1 MPEERRGARGRLEEV
16 LGEFGVVAP
25 AIRDVRS
32 GRVNRHW
39 RIDVADGRS
48 YALRR
53 YASPPHAWRSRSRGA
68 IAFEHAALRHAASK
82 RWPVAEAMEA
92 TDGDTVVERDGELY
106 ALFPWREGRP
116 APSHSKRYLRI
127 KGRLLARL
135 HRDMAGFDRD
145 GQRPGFARM
154 WELDYYMGSPRPF
167 NDTLREF
174 GEFHR
179 EAAWTVRAQRYRN
192 LKELSRLG
200 YGELPDTFGHFD
212 FHHDNLLFSNG
223 ELSGLIDFD
232 SAHLDARVADIA
244 TSVALD
250 CIEPP
255 TYNAIDPAALRAFVA
270 GYVEASPLSEQE
282 LQLMVPLVRSWI
294 VAAAAGRIAQWL
306 EAPNDKIL
314 VKIRRTVEFR
324 IPAFE
329 QRRAAME
336 EAVKEAAAEGART

>member
-1 MPEERRGARGRLEEV
+1 
-16 LGEFGVVAP
+16 
-25 AIRDVRS
+25 
-32 GRVNRHW
+32 
-39 RIDVADGRS
+39 
-48 YALRR
+48 
-53 YASPPHAWRSRSRGA
+53 
-68 IAFEHAALRHAASK
+68 
-82 RWPVAEAMEA
+82 
-92 TDGDTVVERDGELY
+92 
-106 ALFPWREGRP
+106 
-116 APSHSKRYLRI
+116 
-127 KGRLLARL
+127 
-135 HRDMAGFDRD
+135 
-145 GQRPGFARM
+145 
-154 WELDYYMGSPRPF
+154 
-167 NDTLREF
+167 
-174 GEFHR
+174 
-179 EAAWTVRAQRYRN
+179 VRAQRYRN